1 MFLLKNTSVN
11 CGNEAALNEQ
21 VSRRQ
26 AVGVAAIHSLCSD
39 SGGLV
44 SLTLATRSPSELV
57 KSTHRGTNTN
67 LPVRY
72 SGLVSLTLAPRSP
85 SELVKSPH
93 RGTKTNLPVR
103 YMAGWVAN
111 EPTVRSWH
119 KCEVG
124 YVRFEG
130 RGEG

>member
-57 KSTHRGTNTN
+57 KSPHRGTN
-67 LPVRY
+67 
-72 SGLVSLTLAPRSP
+72 
-85 SELVKSPH
+85 
-93 RGTKTNLPVR
+93 TNLPVR